1 MELIGEKN
9 ARVSY
14 DDQGRCGYVNFLGK
28 KTVHRFYW
36 EFGVGNPLV
45 VIDIPTVA
53 LWEKQ
58 TNLPLAI
65 RMPVLEFIGKQAV
78 RDKADGHQFRI
89 DDNAIVILR
98 EKQG

>member
-14 DDQGRCGYVNFLGK
+14 DDQGRCGYVNFLGE

-58 TNLPLAI
+58 TNLHSTQRNNLSTSWLC
-65 RMPVLEFIGKQAV
+65 ME
-78 RDKADGHQFRI
+78 DKAKTFGCW
-89 DDNAIVILR
+89 ASLSTTL
-98 EKQG
+98 